1 MVKKKKEDL
10 RIYKIL
16 SKFDDPEDIDTP
28 KLARKL
34 GITQQAV
41 AGHMRAAQAPNSKI
55 PQKMR
60 KRGLKPAPWF
70 ANQTKVDIAEHAPA
84 SSNTAEYAQAYAQNA
99 GTAETARYSHPT
111 TVTDTWPRN
120 YRSSPLS
127 VRSSP
132 LSTSA
137 QEWYY
142 DYYTGKMVPL
152 QRESQPSPHETMLDL
167 LRYQMAFDMLADFLE
182 RRSRA
187 RERDRRR
194 EELSRRQAQLPE
206 WQVQQIH
213 QQYAAQYQYNSYLQW
228 NFFMQMIN
236 EFIQGFTKAQQ
247 LLFKDTTLSDPQQI
261 TETSPDVSPRSMT
274 EVLQD
279 WNAEKKGLIVIRDSR
294 GQFIGYAVDDEKYRS
309 LVRVPH

>member
-1 MVKKKKEDL
+1 LVKKKKENL

-16 SKFDDPEDIDTP
+16 SNYADPEDIDTP

-60 KRGLKPAPWF
+60 KSGLKPAPWF
-70 ANQTKVDIAEHAPA
+70 ANQTKIDIAEHAPA

-120 YRSSPLS
+120 YRSTPLS
-127 VRSSP
+127 GRSAP
-132 LSTSA
+132 LSTH
-137 QEWYY
+137 EFEYY
-142 DYYTGKMVPL
+142 DHYTGKMVPL

-167 LRYQMAFDMLADFLE
+167 LRYQMAFDMIKDSLE

-187 RERDRRR
+187 RERDCRL
-194 EELSRRQAQLPE
+194 EELYRRQAPMPE

-213 QQYAAQYQYNSYLQW
+213 QLYAAQYQYNSYLQW

-247 LLFKDTTLSDPQQI
+247 LLFKDTTLSDPQQL
-261 TETSPDVSPRSMT
+261 TETSPDVCPRSIT
-274 EVLQD
+274 EVLQNL
-279 WNAEKKGLIVIRDSR
+279 NAKEKGLTVIRDSR
-294 GQFIGYAVDDEKYRS
+294 GQFIGYAIDDEKYRS
-309 LVRVPH
+309 LERIPQ